1 MFPGIIFHSFPTPPL
16 SLREKSDMLCYF
28 ACPVRRDSTLGDLS
42 LEQKTVLHE
51 LDTPFLEER
60 EEISIWALRALKEN
74 KVGSQEPEEECQGF
88 L

>member
-16 SLREKSDMLCYF
+16 SLREKSDMLCCF

-51 LDTPFLEER
+51 LETPLSER
-60 EEISIWALRALKEN
+60 KKKKLAY
-74 KVGSQEPEEECQGF
+74 GH
-88 L
+88 